1 MDITVILLYLI
12 SFAIIWQFVGY
23 PSLMAV
29 VAIRARPK
37 NKDYSFQPF
46 VSIVVPTYNEE
57 KVIEKRTKNLFELDY
72 PKDKYEIIVVDSG
85 SADSKQRL
93 LKKR

>member
-1 MDITVILLYLI
+1 MNITVILLYLI

-57 KVIEKRTKNLFELDY
+57 KVIEKRIKNLFELDY

-85 SADSKQRL
+85 STDSKQRL

>member
-1 MDITVILLYLI
+1 MNITVILLYLL

-23 PSLMAV
+23 TSLMAV

-37 NKDYSFQPF
+37 EKDYSFQPF

-57 KVIEKRTKNLFELDY
+57 KVIEKRIKNLFELDY
-72 PKDKYEIIVVDSG
+72 PKDKYE
-85 SADSKQRL
+85 L
-93 LKKR
+93 